1 MITTPITVTVTVVV
15 MMMVVMTVVTVMV
28 TVDFRSQQVCTL
40 TLWTA
45 VAALVSTRREDETLQ
60 LLLPGLLRAAAVPT
74 LLTLSLLAMR

>member
-1 MITTPITVTVTVVV
+1 MMMMMAVMV
-15 MMMVVMTVVTVMV
+15 MMMTVMV

-74 LLTLSLLAMR
+74 LLTLALLAMW